1 MFWIIVIAIVVITF
15 IIYKMKDKITKD
27 SLASSYSGVEYHK
40 PVLNNTIVSGNIKY
54 TYDDVKTRH
63 RSYRRHKAFRD

>member
-1 MFWIIVIAIVVITF
+1 
-15 IIYKMKDKITKD
+15 MKDKITKD

-63 RSYRRHKAFRD
+63 RSYRRDKAFRD